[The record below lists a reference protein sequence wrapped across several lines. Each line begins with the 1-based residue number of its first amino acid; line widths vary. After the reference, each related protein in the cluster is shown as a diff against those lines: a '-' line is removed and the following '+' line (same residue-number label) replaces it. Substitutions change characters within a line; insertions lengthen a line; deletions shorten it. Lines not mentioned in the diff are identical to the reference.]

1 MKNILKYILCFA
13 FCVGVI
19 CATTTTVNAEETEE
33 NIICDSAF
41 EIGDTIYYQCANKHD
56 TFTLSV
62 DAQCT
67 VDSSNLKICFYL
79 ESGINSPSGY
89 QLAQFNTPLF
99 SKLDNSGMCSYIFDN
114 GDPTYSFAGGV
125 NTVRPYWY
133 HIYGGEWPR
142 SNLYF
147 RTNIP
152 IFQSKA
158 EAQEYVNG
166 ARDINT
172 AINYKKTMEN
182 GSWVKPF
189 EDIEIND
196 SSMSSPQLANVSHSG
211 FTVVNVPDERYMV
224 DVYLESGIQNP
235 LPYEIS
241 LTSIGDALFVNS
253 FGLVSDTEGAFT
265 GEIDLLSCY
274 GVDNIS
280 ALNDSVSQFYSTY
293 PSINAFNDSLPMD
306 TLKVNKPTWSIW
318 GQPFGKSFVFFTK
331 STSATGTVSADNCPL
346 AYTNYKVRYFY
357 YDDDSGFHY
366 GPWTNFIY
374 FSDGRVMR
382 GEVFQGNDGNI
393 IESPFESGTQDSS
406 GNVSMNYGSLVD
418 IENPNELFGYLRS
431 LINNINATGNNFM
444 TLFGTVFS
452 FLPSD
457 LLAIIWL
464 GIGCMILIGIIRA
477 FN

>member
-1 MKNILKYILCFA
+1 MKNILKYILSFA

-19 CATTTTVNAEETEE
+19 FATTTTTVNAEESTSDTVM
-33 NIICDSAF
+33 CDSAF
-41 EIGDTIYYQCANKHD
+41 EVGD
-56 TFTLSV
+56 
-62 DAQCT
+62 
-67 VDSSNLKICFYL
+67 
-79 ESGINSPSGY
+79 
-89 QLAQFNTPLF
+89 
-99 SKLDNSGMCSYIFDN
+99 
-114 GDPTYSFAGGV
+114 TYSFYIKKTSSDNWEYEYILDYEITNDDELYCCMYLTSDNKIYMLNAPMGIRNGYPPGSQTPQV
-125 NTVRPYWY
+125 SDYWFGN
-133 HIYGGEWPR
+133 HEWIPFGYANCE
-142 SNLYF
+142 SYIVSSSGF
-147 RTNIP
+147 STNIP
-152 IFQSKA
+152 IFSSQVDA
-158 EAQEYVNG
+158 ELYVNG
-166 ARDINT
+166 DSDLIKSAV
-172 AINYKKTMEN
+172 NYKKTYEN

-196 SSMSSPQLANVSHSG
+196 SNMSSPQLANVSHSG
-211 FTVVNVPDERYMV
+211 FTVVNIPDERYMV

-293 PSINAFNDSLPMD
+293 PSINAFNDSLPME

-318 GQPFGKSFVFFTK
+318 GQPFGKSFVFFSK
-331 STSATGTVSADNCPL
+331 SSSANGTVSADNCPL

-393 IESPFESGTQDSS
+393 IESPLESGTQDSS

>member
-1 MKNILKYILCFA
+1 MKNILKYILSFA

-19 CATTTTVNAEETEE
+19 FATTTTVNAEDNTIVCQEY
-33 NIICDSAF
+33 SL
-41 EIGDTIYYQCANKHD
+41 GDELVFFYESYYFAGQDGVNNGLKVRVDFKHI
-56 TFTLSV
+56 
-62 DAQCT
+62 
-67 VDSSNLKICFYL
+67 VDSEEPKLCIYVENNYL
-79 ESGINSPSGY
+79 RWFGLDAIEYEYHNYMWSPDNP
-89 QLAQFNTPLF
+89 QWVEQ
-99 SKLDNSGMCSYIFDN
+99 NSGHVYDFH
-114 GDPTYSFAGGV
+114 PA
-125 NTVRPYWY
+125 PYGNNQCVTIDF
-133 HIYGGEWPR
+133 H
-142 SNLYF
+142 
-147 RTNIP
+147 TNIP
-152 IFQSKA
+152 IFSCKSD
-158 EAQEYVNG
+158 AQEYLNG
-166 ARDINT
+166 NLDINS
-172 AINYKKTMEN
+172 AINYKKSMEN
-182 GSWVKPF
+182 NEWVKPF

-196 SSMSSPQLANVSHSG
+196 SNMSSPQLANVSHSG

-224 DVYLESGIQNP
+224 DVYLESGVQNP
-235 LPYEIS
+235 LPYEKS

-274 GVDNIS
+274 GVDNVS
-280 ALNDSVSQFYSTY
+280 ALNESVSQFYSTY

-306 TLKVNKPTWSIW
+306 TLEINKPTWSIW
-318 GQPFGKSFVFFTK
+318 GQPFGKSFVFFSK
-331 STSATGTVSADNCPL
+331 STSATGSVSADNCPL

-393 IESPFESGTQDSS
+393 IESPLESGTQDSS